1 MKTKIYFSLLC
12 KASSAVTCSG
22 KRLRQLLAVLLLSM
36 IGLGGTSCGHDDS
49 IEPAEPS
56 GEVPVTIS
64 DQDATLV
71 RDLKG
76 AIHYDDQMGRW
87 YIEVIEENSIDV
99 VNYYYPI
106 DLLEDF
112 KVEKL
117 QVSFSGKVLLMEN
130 PPAAPAGYTFY
141 FVKITNITKL

>member
-1 MKTKIYFSLLC
+1 MKAKIYFLT
-12 KASSAVTCSG
+12 A
-22 KRLRQLLAVLLLSM
+22 LLLSM
-36 IGLGGTSCGHDDS
+36 IGLGGTSCGHEDS
-49 IEPAEPS
+49 IEPAVPS
-56 GEVPVTIS
+56 NEVPITIPVTIS

-76 AIHYDDQMGRW
+76 TIRYDDQMERW

-117 QVSFSGKVLLMEN
+117 RVSFSGRVILMEN
-130 PPAAPAGYTFY
+130 PPVAPAEYTFY
-141 FVKITNITKL
+141 FIQITNITKL